1 MPSRAPPIS
10 NFGAAAYDKPRPP
23 FYDPAEVRRLWEL
36 IVAPGQVVEVRV
48 LNATT
53 IDDRWPQT
61 YFGYFDDVE
70 KLIAAL
76 PRIKSASGIYFTPN
90 PLLSAILPRS
100 ANRLR
105 KAGKGG
111 TTSDKEVVSRSWLLL
126 DLDAIRPS
134 GVSSSDSEHAAAMER
149 ARMVRAY
156 LSELGWPDPIEAD
169 SGNGAH
175 LMYRIYV
182 PAADEELIKRC
193 LAALAKVFDDADVKI
208 DQEVFNPARIWKLY
222 GSLACKG
229 DSTIE
234 RPHRI
239 ARILNAPDQV
249 QIVSRAQLESLV
261 SESGRFTEDD
271 DKDKGSDAYSGDGQE
286 FDLTQF
292 IERNGFDVNGPHDW
306 KGGGQIWEFNSSPMC
321 EHHDRAAFVGT
332 QPSGAIVAG
341 CHHDSCSWGWPELH
355 PPNMSR
361 SRTRMRDLAGTLGSI
376 ALLPIQAKV

>member
-1 MPSRAPPIS
+1 MNESATTFAKSNKEPIGAPMTTATLIVPQCPPAPPIS
-10 NFGAAAYDKPRPP
+10 DFGAAAYDKPRPP

-105 KAGKGG
+105 KAGRGG

-149 ARMVRAY
+149 AEWFA
-156 LSELGWPDPIEAD
+156 PIC
-169 SGNGAH
+169 
-175 LMYRIYV
+175 
-182 PAADEELIKRC
+182 P
-193 LAALAKVFDDADVKI
+193 
-208 DQEVFNPARIWKLY
+208 
-222 GSLACKG
+222 SLAGQTRLKL
-229 DSTIE
+229 T
-234 RPHRI
+234 
-239 ARILNAPDQV
+239 
-249 QIVSRAQLESLV
+249 RATEHISCT
-261 SESGRFTEDD
+261 EFT
-271 DKDKGSDAYSGDGQE
+271 
-286 FDLTQF
+286 FL
-292 IERNGFDVNGPHDW
+292 
-306 KGGGQIWEFNSSPMC
+306 
-321 EHHDRAAFVGT
+321 
-332 QPSGAIVAG
+332 
-341 CHHDSCSWGWPELH
+341 
-355 PPNMSR
+355 PPTKN
-361 SRTRMRDLAGTLGSI
+361 
-376 ALLPIQAKV
+376 